1 MENTPKFSECTVC
14 GSKKFQNAKV
24 LWPELIEEWEL
35 SKQEVDYIDRQQ
47 GFSCVSCGN
56 NLRSMVLAKAILDWL
71 QEVKSLQEAATRFRH
86 RNLRILEINEA
97 GNLTP
102 YLKRFPRHKLI
113 TYPEAD
119 MTNLKFQDE
128 SWDLVIHSETLEH
141 VPDPQIG
148 LKECRRILKTNGA
161 CIFTVPII
169 VDRMT
174 RSREGLKASYH
185 GDPTKLA
192 EDYRVMTEFG
202 ADIWA
207 YVMRSGF
214 RNCRMHAMDYPAGLA
229 IEAQK

>member
-1 MENTPKFSECTVC
+1 MSIDTCPVC
-14 GSKKFQNAKV
+14 GSEDFREAKV
-24 LWPELIEEWEL
+24 LWPELIMDWEL
-35 SKQEVDYIDRQQ
+35 SSEETAYIDRQQ
-47 GFSCVSCGN
+47 GFSCMECGN
-56 NLRSMVLAKAILDWL
+56 NLRSMVLAKAILSVMGED
-71 QEVKSLQEAATRFRH
+71 KSLKLAARRFRH
-86 RNLRILEINEA
+86 RCLKILEINEA
-97 GNLTP
+97 GNLSP
-102 YLKRFPRHKLI
+102 ILKGFPRHKLV

-119 MTNLKFQDE
+119 MTKLNFHDGTF
-128 SWDLVIHSETLEH
+128 DLVIHSETLEH
-141 VPDPQIG
+141 VPDPHAG
-148 LKECRRILKTNGA
+148 LRECRRILKTNGA

>member
-1 MENTPKFSECTVC
+1 MATFTNCPVC
-14 GSKKFQNAKV
+14 GSSEFQNARV
-24 LWPELIEEWEL
+24 LWPDLIEEWEL
-35 SKQEVDYIDRQQ
+35 GKHEVDYIDRQQ
-47 GFSCVSCGN
+47 GFSCVNCGN
-56 NLRSMVLAKAILDWL
+56 NLRSMVLAKAILNWL
-71 QEVKSLQEAATRFRH
+71 KEVKPLQQVATRFRH

-102 YLKRFPRHKLI
+102 YLKKFPRHELI
-113 TYPEAD
+113 TYPDAD

-141 VPDPQIG
+141 VPNPNAG
-148 LKECRRILKTNGA
+148 LRECHRILKTNGA

-169 VDRMT
+169 VGRMT

-185 GDPTKLA
+185 GDPAKLA

-207 YVMRSGF
+207 YVMQSGF
-214 RNCRMHAMDYPAGLA
+214 RNCRIHTMDFPDGLA